1 MIIEEYYKEIT
12 ETIRLLESIKS
23 LHFSSINIYGSATNE
38 KIFKRGYSDIDMILM
53 EENFENLDLDSIVAE
68 ISSLNADFKEKRPMI
83 IDDYL
88 CKRIEFYLKYSNIAI
103 DITISPGLIPSYES
117 LEKNV
122 WYDNFEALM
131 GGVYVNSKSLYG
143 KIPDYDKF
151 EKEFYPFYCDELRT
165 KRLDILAKRIFT
177 TNESI
182 RQYIDDKNLNL
193 TDHIYKIRKHFI
205 QFLYIYYRKYFLSP
219 EKHTYYQLTNILN
232 LPDEEKNIICL
243 SKGNVFDS
251 AREYIEL
258 SNYYIER
265 YNNEKKALKRV
276 KEK

>member
-1 MIIEEYYKEIT
+1 
-12 ETIRLLESIKS
+12 
-23 LHFSSINIYGSATNE
+23 
-38 KIFKRGYSDIDMILM
+38 
-53 EENFENLDLDSIVAE
+53 
-68 ISSLNADFKEKRPMI
+68 
-83 IDDYL
+83 
-88 CKRIEFYLKYSNIAI
+88 
-103 DITISPGLIPSYES
+103 
-117 LEKNV
+117 
-122 WYDNFEALM
+122 M

-182 RQYIDDKNLNL
+182 KQYIDDKNLNL

-258 SNYYIER
+258 SNDYINR